1 MMWLL
6 PLPHTTGFCL
16 PYRGSAFLKGLVTVP
31 YKKVLTEDPPQ
42 AGLAGWGRV
51 VSAKKVKSHSK
62 KQGGKAGSQP
72 QVAAYL
78 KADVSGLAYFWKR

>member
-16 PYRGSAFLKGLVTVP
+16 PYRGSALLKGLVTVP
-31 YKKVLTEDPPQ
+31 YKKVLTVEGPE
-42 AGLAGWGRV
+42 AGLSGWGRV
-51 VSAKKVKSHSK
+51 VSAKKVKSHSM
-62 KQGGKAGSQP
+62 KQGRKTGSQP
-72 QVAAYL
+72 QVTAYL